1 VGACR
6 RAAPP
11 ESHLAFLQVGSGER
25 RRSRTLLAALLL
37 VLVTLA
43 GCATSAAQPR
53 VLPPAP
59 TAAPAAPTTTTPA
72 PPTVPELPGG
82 GITLFPGRRMVAL
95 YGHPGSAAMGVL
107 GEQGIERSVQ
117 RARRLA
123 EEYRPL
129 TQDTVVPAF
138 EIITTVASSSPGADG
153 DYSAESK
160 VADLAPWVDAAAAAG
175 VYVVLDLQPGRSDFL
190 SQAKLYTDLLARP
203 NVGLALDPEW
213 RLGPGQ
219 KHRVQV
225 GSVDVA
231 EINRVSGWLAD
242 LTRDHGLPQKLL
254 MLHQFRTA
262 MIRNRA
268 GLVTDRDG
276 LSVVIQA
283 DGFGTSAEKVETW
296 TALHEAPPAGITW
309 GWKNFVDEDRPTY
322 TPAQTLAVGPTT
334 PVFVSYQ

>member
-1 VGACR
+1 
-6 RAAPP
+6 
-11 ESHLAFLQVGSGER
+11 
-25 RRSRTLLAALLL
+25 
-37 VLVTLA
+37 
-43 GCATSAAQPR
+43 
-53 VLPPAP
+53 
-59 TAAPAAPTTTTPA
+59 
-72 PPTVPELPGG
+72 
-82 GITLFPGRRMVAL
+82 MVAL

-138 EIITTVASSSPGADG
+138 EIITTVASSSPGVDG